1 MRRGPH
7 KGSRGRRERF
17 TFPETQG
24 PCPGAAPTALPVE
37 SDLPG
42 LPHEPQLLQEFEL
55 VVVDVALRNL
65 ASFHFVHN
73 APSKLDSILGG
84 RDDAVTLRPKQRR
97 SKPWR
102 SGPLCVPV
110 MRSSTQTQSP
120 CPKPRTRV
128 HERSGKA
135 SPQAWSRSWTASR
148 PFTGSGKSGLD
159 MTILSTWRPHRWSQF
174 RSLIAS
180 KAAST
185 M

>member
-7 KGSRGRRERF
+7 KGSGGRRERV
-17 TFPETQG
+17 P
-24 PCPGAAPTALPVE
+24 
-37 SDLPG
+37 LPG
-42 LPHEPQLLQEFEL
+42 DPDPCLDPTSTEWLVGSEPPDLAHEPQLPQEFEL

-65 ASFHFVHN
+65 ASIHFVHD
-73 APSKLDSILGG
+73 APSKLDSIPSG

-128 HERSGKA
+128 HERSGK
-135 SPQAWSRSWTASR
+135 
-148 PFTGSGKSGLD
+148 
-159 MTILSTWRPHRWSQF
+159 
-174 RSLIAS
+174 
-180 KAAST
+180 
-185 M
+185 

>member
-84 RDDAVTLRPKQRR
+84 RDDAVTLRPKQPSVEAMAQRPFVRSRNEELHANPVALSEASHPGPREIRKGPRPRR
-97 SKPWR
+97 GVAPE
-102 SGPLCVPV
+102 PLRDP
-110 MRSSTQTQSP
+110 SP
-120 CPKPRTRV
+120 AP
-128 HERSGKA
+128 A
-135 SPQAWSRSWTASR
+135 SP
-148 PFTGSGKSGLD
+148 GS
-159 MTILSTWRPHRWSQF
+159 T
-174 RSLIAS
+174 
-180 KAAST
+180 
-185 M
+185 